1 MKKIDLHLHVRSS
14 ETDDIHMANAK
25 DMTKHLV
32 ELGIEKAVLMSNGEK
47 AGRYVNNAQNKMICD
62 EFPEYFAW
70 TCTLDLVD
78 QETIYDRLAGYKA
91 EGAIGIGELTIN
103 RRWDD
108 PFLQDV
114 FAAAEKLNMPITFH
128 MSPEEG
134 FSYGVVDEPGLP
146 FLEQTLQK
154 YPNCKFLGHSQCFW
168 IEMSGDAPK
177 DREGRNSRGEG
188 SVVPG
193 GRIPELFSKY
203 PNIYGDLSAYSG
215 ACAIMRDPEFGL
227 IFLETYADRL
237 FFATDMTDAD
247 MVLPL
252 GAWLDEQ
259 VAVGKL
265 SKETYEKICYKNAER
280 IFNL

>member
-14 ETDDIHMANAK
+14 ETDDIHMTNAK
-25 DMTKHLV
+25 AMARHLE
-32 ELGIEKAVLMSNGEK
+32 ELGIKKAVLMSNGEK
-47 AGRYVNNAQNKMICD
+47 PGRYVNNEQNKMICE
-62 EFPEYFAW
+62 EFPEYFTW
-70 TCTLDLVD
+70 MCTLDD
-78 QETIYDRLAGYKA
+78 AEKETIYDRLAKYKA
-91 EGAIGIGELTIN
+91 EGAIGIGELTIH

-108 PFLQDV
+108 LFLQEV
-114 FAAAEKLNMPITFH
+114 FAAAEKLNMPVTFH
-128 MSPEEG
+128 MSPELG
-134 FSYGVVDEPGLP
+134 FSYGIVDDPGLP
-146 FLEQTLQK
+146 LLEQTLQK

-168 IEMSGDAPK
+168 IEMSGDVPQSK
-177 DREGRNSRGEG
+177 EGRNSRGEG
-188 SVVPG
+188 PVAAG

-227 IFLETYADRL
+227 AFLEKYADRL

-259 VAVGKL
+259 AAAGKL
-265 SKETYEKICYKNAER
+265 SQEAYEKICWKNAER
-280 IFNL
+280 IFHL